1 VLALAAK
8 LHVLRRYFKQLRL
21 SWRKFIKAAGA
32 AVVASISLE
41 VAVPAIV
48 ATILEKLAHGGSFTD
63 YAGSLI
69 TLVVVFVLGCGLL
82 PVRFATRRLLQDEG
96 HTRLMQEIRD
106 TIRIAPSVGKAMGPS
121 ERKEFI
127 DTWERFT
134 LVLTDQFI
142 PFAIGVLGLVGILAF
157 KAPWIIVPVLMVL
170 VGTIYTAHKIGKT
183 TGSKWEDYRDKSHT
197 EHEAMDDFAASA
209 DMGWL
214 ADALEKPLQ
223 RASEERSTAMYTY
236 VAAMRYYQVTMN
248 ALSNSFK
255 LATVVGAVVL
265 GTHFDAGFNVTSFL
279 VIYGL
284 GLGSQMST
292 AFNMSDMLTA
302 YVVDAEPAVKV
313 LDAAE
318 PLGPPLRTPLVI
330 IESRD
335 VVVEYRDKKKEEKA
349 RDEGR
354 PIPLPTLIELPDLEF
369 GPGVTLLTGP
379 NGRGKSTFL
388 RALGGLVPFTGTITI
403 GGVKVKGHDPRPSIV
418 HVEQE
423 VDALKRTQA
432 SDLFGNGT
440 PESRD
445 WALRCAGFEELP
457 TLDRVLSNKSYSGGQ
472 RNCLVMAGAFHG
484 VLRRDQSMA
493 GALSLDEPTN
503 HLDKK
508 VVPRLCTGIRTIADQ
523 DQRLAVVIVTHDPRM
538 FDIAD
543 RIIDWNKV

>member
-1 VLALAAK
+1 MALAAK

-32 AVVASISLE
+32 TVVASVSLE
-41 VAVPAIV
+41 VAVPALV

-63 YAGSLI
+63 YAGSLAALI
-69 TLVVVFVLGCGLL
+69 VVFVLGCGML
-82 PVRFATRRLLQDEG
+82 PVRFVTRRLLQDEG

-106 TIRIAPSVGKAMGPS
+106 TIRIAPSVGKAMGSS

-142 PFAIGVLGLVGILAF
+142 PFAVGVLGLVGILAF
-157 KAPWIIVPVLMVL
+157 KAPWVIGPVVLVL
-170 VGTIYTAHKIGKT
+170 VGTFYIAHKIGKT
-183 TGSKWEDYRDKSHT
+183 TGSKWEDYRDKSHV

-214 ADALEKPLQ
+214 ADPLEKSLQ
-223 RASEERSTAMYTY
+223 RAGEERSGAMHTY
-236 VAAMRYYQVTMN
+236 VAAMGYYQATMN

-255 LATVVGAVVL
+255 LATVIGAVVL

-292 AFNMSDMLTA
+292 AFSMSDMLTA
-302 YVVDAEPAVKV
+302 YVVDAEAAVKV

-318 PLGPPLRTPLVI
+318 PLGPPLRTPLTI

-335 VVVEYRDKKKEEKA
+335 VVAEYRDKKKEQKA
-349 RDEGR
+349 RDEGK
-354 PIPLPTLIELPDLEF
+354 PIPLPTYLRLPDLEF

-379 NGRGKSTFL
+379 NGSGKSTFL
-388 RALGGLVPFTGTITI
+388 RALGGLTPFTGTIMI
-403 GGVKVKGHDPRPSIV
+403 GGVKVKGHDPRSCIV

-423 VDALKRTQA
+423 VEALKRA
-432 SDLFGNGT
+432 KACDLFDENS

-445 WALRCAGFEELP
+445 WALRCAGFKDLP
-457 TLDRVLSNKSYSGGQ
+457 ALDRELSNKKYSGGQ
-472 RNCLVMAGAFHG
+472 RNCLIMAGAFQKILHRNRSTAG
-484 VLRRDQSMA
+484 V
-493 GALSLDEPTN
+493 LSLDEPTN

-508 VVPRLCTGIRTIADQ
+508 VVSRLLIGIRAIADQ
-523 DQRLAVVIVTHDPRM
+523 DPRLATVIVTHDPRM
-538 FDIAD
+538 FNIAD
-543 RIIDWNKV
+543 KIIEWDEV

>member
-32 AVVASISLE
+32 AVVASVSLE

-48 ATILEKLAHGGSFTD
+48 ATILEKLSHGGNFSD
-63 YAGSLI
+63 YTGSLI
-69 TLVVVFVLGCGLL
+69 ALLAVFVLGCGLL

-106 TIRIAPSVGKAMGPS
+106 TIRIAPSVGKAMGSS

-142 PFAIGVLGLVGILAF
+142 PFAVGVLGLVGILAF
-157 KAPWIIVPVLMVL
+157 KAPWVIGPVVLVL

-183 TGSKWEDYRDKSHT
+183 TGSRWEHYRDKSHA
-197 EHEAMDDFAASA
+197 EHDAMDDFAASA

-214 ADALEKPLQ
+214 SDVLENPLQ
-223 RASEERSTAMYTY
+223 RASEERSGAMHTY
-236 VAAMRYYQVTMN
+236 VEAMRYYQITMN

-265 GTHFDAGFNVTSFL
+265 GTHFSAGFNVTSFL

-292 AFNMSDMLTA
+292 AFNMSDMLTS
-302 YVVDAEPAVKV
+302 YVVDAEAAVKV

-318 PLGPPLRTPLVI
+318 PLGPPLRAPVAI

-335 VVVEYRDKKKEEKA
+335 VVAVYRNKKKEEEA
-349 RDEGR
+349 RNEGK
-354 PIPLPTLIELPDLEF
+354 PIPQPTYIELPDLEF
-369 GPGVTLLTGP
+369 GPGITILAGP

-388 RALGGLVPFTGTITI
+388 RALGGLITFTGTITFD
-403 GGVKVKGHDPRPSIV
+403 GVKVKGHDPRPCIT

-423 VDALKRTQA
+423 VEALKRTLA
-432 SDLFGNGT
+432 SDLFSQGT
-440 PESRD
+440 PATRD
-445 WALRCAGFEELP
+445 RALWCAGFKERP
-457 TLDRVLSNKSYSGGQ
+457 ALDRVLSSDSYSGGQ
-472 RNCLVMAGAFHG
+472 RNCLVIAGAFHS
-484 VLRRDQSMA
+484 VLRRDQGTA

-508 VVPRLCTGIRTIADQ
+508 VVPRLCRGIRTIADQ
-523 DQRLAVVIVTHDPRM
+523 DKRLAVLIVTHDPRM
-538 FDIAD
+538 FNIAD